1 MIFLGYL
8 AINSVVQRLLS
19 ADNNTLDDLFS
30 QTRSYL
36 TQIYPLRF
44 RLELLENIFSLV
56 FIQQSELKSDE
67 STEGIE
73 QSANN
78 TSVTA
83 STSDKFISSLQS
95 NITNDSLHTS
105 INASIKTEVSIR
117 KFDNDIDENDTDD
130 VSLCSSSMSSVGTSN
145 YHSFYRTGLI
155 INQQMLYQ
163 ILIFLRDQLIEV
175 RSLNQ
180 KIKDKALDRCT
191 CDYETGLDKCF
202 LGCSINT
209 NEQFMTRATKLN
221 TIVSETLWR
230 YQLLTAN
237 TDEITGQDNR
247 IDGPENEENLLNNP
261 GIKSLILP
269 VRKLKDLSEI
279 NIHVSL
285 FNQLFIDIHL
295 VENVDYVILQ
305 VVHQGKIQFNPFVC
319 LSINL
324 IF

>member
-1 MIFLGYL
+1 
-8 AINSVVQRLLS
+8 
-19 ADNNTLDDLFS
+19 
-30 QTRSYL
+30 
-36 TQIYPLRF
+36 
-44 RLELLENIFSLV
+44 
-56 FIQQSELKSDE
+56 
-67 STEGIE
+67 
-73 QSANN
+73 
-78 TSVTA
+78 
-83 STSDKFISSLQS
+83 
-95 NITNDSLHTS
+95 
-105 INASIKTEVSIR
+105 
-117 KFDNDIDENDTDD
+117 
-130 VSLCSSSMSSVGTSN
+130 
-145 YHSFYRTGLI
+145 
-155 INQQMLYQ
+155 MLYQ

-269 VRKLKDLSEI
+269 VRKLKD
-279 NIHVSL
+279 
-285 FNQLFIDIHL
+285 
-295 VENVDYVILQ
+295 
-305 VVHQGKIQFNPFVC
+305 
-319 LSINL
+319 SIR
-324 IF
+324 FERD